1 MIQMDSFKSTSLVTL
16 LANAVFSIGF
26 SEEELAL
33 LAALLT
39 QLGDTLSTIAACNS
53 IASRVS

>member
-1 MIQMDSFKSTSLVTL
+1 MDSFKSTSLVTL
-16 LANAVFSIGF
+16 LANAVSSIGF

-53 IASRVS
+53 IANRAS